1 MDIKRLIDIVEKEL
15 DSKKGYLRLRPSWVA
30 RDFLK
35 PGRRLGL
42 AENEYN
48 VGLRGF
54 ICERWL
60 ASETEADNAVKS
72 PNEGLSYLDIDGE
85 ELLLR
90 DVIAACGE
98 LIMGREYA
106 ANHRGLGRLAK
117 IYDFESRIFFHYH
130 QTASDARKLGRNSKE
145 ESYYFPTGVPVGKHP
160 ETFFGVHPYIVE
172 QRKQY
177 DIFLPYLRKW
187 EGEEILSA
195 SRAYMN
201 VPGEGFHLQAGILH
215 APGTAVTIEL
225 QEPSDVMG
233 VLQAEVD
240 GLRQSKDLL
249 YKDIL
254 PAEVEQKGERAA
266 LDQLL
271 WEENGDPYFYE
282 NHHTPPVDI
291 PHPENSAG
299 FEQWIYYDSTKYSGK
314 RLVVKPGQSF
324 MAKDLGLHTILVW
337 RGKGKVDGL
346 EIEGGNF
353 RCDELLVSHERAV
366 AGATYE
372 NTGSVDLEI
381 IKFFGPDINSK
392 VVPYLKK
399 YGRKESA

>member
-130 QTASDARKLGRNSKE
+130 QTASDAEETRSQFQGRVVL
-145 ESYYFPTGVPVGKHP
+145 FPHRSSRREASGNIFRRTS
-160 ETFFGVHPYIVE
+160 VH
-172 QRKQY
+172 R
-177 DIFLPYLRKW
+177 R
-187 EGEEILSA
+187 
-195 SRAYMN
+195 
-201 VPGEGFHLQAGILH
+201 
-215 APGTAVTIEL
+215 TA
-225 QEPSDVMG
+225 
-233 VLQAEVD
+233 
-240 GLRQSKDLL
+240 
-249 YKDIL
+249 
-254 PAEVEQKGERAA
+254 
-266 LDQLL
+266 
-271 WEENGDPYFYE
+271 
-282 NHHTPPVDI
+282 
-291 PHPENSAG
+291 
-299 FEQWIYYDSTKYSGK
+299 
-314 RLVVKPGQSF
+314 
-324 MAKDLGLHTILVW
+324 
-337 RGKGKVDGL
+337 
-346 EIEGGNF
+346 
-353 RCDELLVSHERAV
+353 
-366 AGATYE
+366 
-372 NTGSVDLEI
+372 
-381 IKFFGPDINSK
+381 
-392 VVPYLKK
+392 
-399 YGRKESA
+399 

>member
-1 MDIKRLIDIVEKEL
+1 MDSNRLRSIVEGEL
-15 DSKKGYLRLRPSWVA
+15 GRQNGLLRLRPSWVA

-42 AENEYN
+42 KEEEYD
-48 VGLRGF
+48 VGRRGF

-60 ASETEADNAVKS
+60 ASETEADNAVKY
-72 PNEGLSYLDIDGE
+72 PNEGLSFLDIKDE
-85 ELLLR
+85 QVILR
-90 DVIAACGE
+90 DAISACGD
-98 LIMGREYA
+98 LIMGAKYA
-106 ANHRGLGRLAK
+106 AHHSSLGRLAK
-117 IYDFESRIFFHYH
+117 IYDFQSRIFYHYH
-130 QTASDARKLGRNSKE
+130 QTTPDARKLGRNSKE
-145 ESYYFPTGVPVGKHP
+145 ESYYFPADVEVGKHP

-177 DIFLPYLRKW
+177 EILLPYLKKW
-187 EGEEILSA
+187 EGDGILA
-195 SRAYMN
+195 VSRAYLN

-249 YKDIL
+249 YKDIP

-291 PHPENSAG
+291 PSPDPSAG
-299 FEQWIYYDSTKYSGK
+299 SEQWVYYDSTKYSGK
-314 RLVVKPGQSF
+314 RLIVKPGKRF
-324 MAKDLGLHTILVW
+324 TTTDLGVHNILVW
-337 RGKGKVDGL
+337 RGTGRIEGL
-346 EIEGGNF
+346 EIESGHF
-353 RCDELLVSHERAV
+353 ESDELLISHERAV
-366 AGATYE
+366 AGTTYE
-372 NTGSVDLEI
+372 NTGTSDLEV

-392 VVPYLKK
+392 IVPYLKRYK
-399 YGRKESA
+399 R